1 MTTRINQKK
10 DLDFNSM
17 INTFMV
23 INKSMRKRK
32 VGIERVVNNFM
43 DSKTGEI
50 LEVDEEIKVHNIIVE
65 SPVQFAMIHVPI
77 LAMLDELDKVAIKV
91 LVWCALNAD
100 YNENTVNL
108 TKPKCACITKQ
119 FKISYQTIKNSIT
132 RLAKKKA
139 IIALGSGTYRV
150 NPKYFWKG
158 QNTVKRKKMKY
169 ILEVECPRAND

>member
-1 MTTRINQKK
+1 MIIKQKMKK
-10 DLDFNSM
+10 DFDVSEW

-32 VGIERVVNNFM
+32 TGTEKVVSNFL
-43 DSKTGEI
+43 DRETGEI
-50 LEVDEEIKVHNIIVE
+50 VAVDVEVKTHNIIVE
-65 SPVQFAMIHVPI
+65 SPVQFAMIHIPI
-77 LAMLDELDKVAIKV
+77 LAMLDQLDKVAIKV

-100 YNENTVNL
+100 YNQNTVNL
-108 TKPKCACITKQ
+108 TKPMCASITKQ

-132 RLAKKKA
+132 RLSKKKA
-139 IIALGSGTYRV
+139 LIPLGSGTYRV

-158 QNTVKRKKMKY
+158 QNTVKRKTMKY